1 MKIVDLSPDELF
13 LLYQEYISDPD
24 FESIRDN
31 AFCLIENDNDV
42 LVGAD
47 YLYDDFLSWLQ
58 LKEEFTDDEVS
69 IFINVH
75 GDYIYEN
82 IVAGLS

>member
-1 MKIVDLSPDELF
+1 MKIVDLSQDELF

-58 LKEEFTDDEVS
+58 IREEFTDDEVS
-69 IFINVH
+69 VFINVH

>member
-47 YLYDDFLSWLQ
+47 YLYNDFLSWLQ